1 MMNISEFERT
11 KPSET
16 YEAIL
21 SAKVKYEKVLKET
34 IVMDL
39 SDKTKVEMSSVFLRE
54 LREIMRLFKNGL

>member
-11 KPSET
+11 KPRET

-21 SAKVKYEKVLKET
+21 SVKAKYEKVLKET
-34 IVMDL
+34 TVMDL
-39 SDKTKVEMSSVFLRE
+39 SDQTKVEMSSVFLRE